1 MKTDFDYNS
10 MPVSFAHCLNGHCL
24 RADKCLRRQVT
35 LRMPKE
41 RAAVMVINPE
51 HVTSDGVDCTYF
63 IDEKPVLFARGMKH
77 LLDRVPLADATVI
90 KRQMIAYF
98 GKTIYYRCCNKERLI
113 KPKEQE
119 YIQGLFRRRRVT
131 ARLFDLRRVGGEERK
146 TAGICGALSL
156 RSGNTAGI

>member
-35 LRMPKE
+35 LRMPKQ

-63 IDEKPVLFARGMKH
+63 SDEKPVLFARGMKH

-119 YIQGLFRRRRVT
+119 YIQGLFRRRGVT
-131 ARLFDLRRVGGEERK
+131 ETPQFDEYIEYYDLG
-146 TAGICGALSL
+146 
-156 RSGNTAGI
+156 

>member
-24 RADKCLRRQVT
+24 RADKCLRRQVS

-41 RAAVMVINPE
+41 RATVMVINPE
-51 HVTSDGVDCTYF
+51 HIAYF

-77 LLDRVPLADATVI
+77 LLDQVPLADATVI
-90 KRQMIAYF
+90 KRQMMAYF

-119 YIQGLFRRRRVT
+119 YIQGLFRRRGIT
-131 ARLFDLRRVGGEERK
+131 EMPQFDEYVEYYDLG
-146 TAGICGALSL
+146 
-156 RSGNTAGI
+156 

>member
-51 HVTSDGVDCTYF
+51 HVTSDGEDCTYF

-98 GKTIYYRCCNKERLI
+98 GKTIYYRFAI
-113 KPKEQE
+113 KN
-119 YIQGLFRRRRVT
+119 G
-131 ARLFDLRRVGGEERK
+131 
-146 TAGICGALSL
+146 
-156 RSGNTAGI
+156 

>member
-51 HVTSDGVDCTYF
+51 HVTSDGET
-63 IDEKPVLFARGMKH
+63 VLTLLMKS
-77 LLDRVPLADATVI
+77 
-90 KRQMIAYF
+90 
-98 GKTIYYRCCNKERLI
+98 RCCLH
-113 KPKEQE
+113 
-119 YIQGLFRRRRVT
+119 
-131 ARLFDLRRVGGEERK
+131 GE
-146 TAGICGALSL
+146 
-156 RSGNTAGI
+156 

>member
-35 LRMPKE
+35 LRMPKQ

-113 KPKEQE
+113 KPRSRNT
-119 YIQGLFRRRRVT
+119 YRDFS
-131 ARLFDLRRVGGEERK
+131 AGGELQKRLNL
-146 TAGICGALSL
+146 TNI
-156 RSGNTAGI
+156 

>member
-35 LRMPKE
+35 LRMPKQ

-63 IDEKPVLFARGMKH
+63 IDEKPVLFAR
-77 LLDRVPLADATVI
+77 DRKST
-90 KRQMIAYF
+90 
-98 GKTIYYRCCNKERLI
+98 RLNSSHN
-113 KPKEQE
+113 
-119 YIQGLFRRRRVT
+119 
-131 ARLFDLRRVGGEERK
+131 A
-146 TAGICGALSL
+146 
-156 RSGNTAGI
+156 

>member
-1 MKTDFDYNS
+1 MSSSYFHTFVAVYKNRPLSTKHNTHENRFRLQFY
-10 MPVSFAHCLNGHCL
+10 ARL

-51 HVTSDGVDCTYF
+51 HVTSDGEDCTYF

-113 KPKEQE
+113 KPKEQKYIQELFRKRGVTETPQYDE
-119 YIQGLFRRRRVT
+119 YIEYY
-131 ARLFDLRRVGGEERK
+131 DLG
-146 TAGICGALSL
+146 
-156 RSGNTAGI
+156 

>member
-24 RADKCLRRQVT
+24 RADKCLRRQVA

-41 RAAVMVINPE
+41 RVTVMIVNPE
-51 HVTSDGVDCTYF
+51 HIASDGGDCAYF
-63 IDEKPVLFARGMKH
+63 IDEKPVLFARGMKK

-98 GKTIYYRCCNKERLI
+98 GKTVYYRCCNKERLI
-113 KPKEQE
+113 KPKEQKYIQELFQRRGVAEPPQFDE
-119 YIQGLFRRRRVT
+119 YIEYY
-131 ARLFDLRRVGGEERK
+131 DLG
-146 TAGICGALSL
+146 
-156 RSGNTAGI
+156 

>member
-35 LRMPKE
+35 LRMPKQ

-63 IDEKPVLFARGMKH
+63 IDENLIASITKRYIMHWMQKIRSFRVDLSFPSRLVKLCFSLFMNQFMQ
-77 LLDRVPLADATVI
+77 I
-90 KRQMIAYF
+90 RQTPNI
-98 GKTIYYRCCNKERLI
+98 
-113 KPKEQE
+113 
-119 YIQGLFRRRRVT
+119 LFLT
-131 ARLFDLRRVGGEERK
+131 P
-146 TAGICGALSL
+146 T
-156 RSGNTAGI
+156 

>member
-90 KRQMIAYF
+90 KRQMIAY
-98 GKTIYYRCCNKERLI
+98 
-113 KPKEQE
+113 
-119 YIQGLFRRRRVT
+119 
-131 ARLFDLRRVGGEERK
+131 
-146 TAGICGALSL
+146 LSL
-156 RSGNTAGI
+156 IHISEPTRRTPISYAVFCLKKKKNEKQKCKPGL

>member
-51 HVTSDGVDCTYF
+51 HVTSDGEAGVVCTGN
-63 IDEKPVLFARGMKH
+63 ETFAGS
-77 LLDRVPLADATVI
+77 
-90 KRQMIAYF
+90 
-98 GKTIYYRCCNKERLI
+98 
-113 KPKEQE
+113 
-119 YIQGLFRRRRVT
+119 
-131 ARLFDLRRVGGEERK
+131 
-146 TAGICGALSL
+146 GA
-156 RSGNTAGI
+156 AC

>member
-51 HVTSDGVDCTYF
+51 HVTSDGEDCTYF

-77 LLDRVPLADATVI
+77 LLDRVPLADATVSMSFTSTEFEEEPNDFA
-90 KRQMIAYF
+90 KSF
-98 GKTIYYRCCNKERLI
+98 GSSSNSVLVKLIERLMD
-113 KPKEQE
+113 K
-119 YIQGLFRRRRVT
+119 
-131 ARLFDLRRVGGEERK
+131 
-146 TAGICGALSL
+146 GISAY
-156 RSGNTAGI
+156 

>member
-51 HVTSDGVDCTYF
+51 HVTSDGEDCTYF
-63 IDEKPVLFARGMKH
+63 I
-77 LLDRVPLADATVI
+77 DATVI
-90 KRQMIAYF
+90 KRQMMAYF

-113 KPKEQE
+113 KPKEQKYIQELFRKRGVTETPQYDE
-119 YIQGLFRRRRVT
+119 YIEYY
-131 ARLFDLRRVGGEERK
+131 DLG
-146 TAGICGALSL
+146 
-156 RSGNTAGI
+156 

>member
-63 IDEKPVLFARGMKH
+63 IYEKPVLFARGMKH
-77 LLDRVPLADATVI
+77 LLDRVPLSDATVI

-98 GKTIYYRCCNKERLI
+98 GNKERLI

-119 YIQGLFRRRRVT
+119 YIQGLFRRRGVT
-131 ARLFDLRRVGGEERK
+131 ETPQFDEYIEYYDLG
-146 TAGICGALSL
+146 
-156 RSGNTAGI
+156 